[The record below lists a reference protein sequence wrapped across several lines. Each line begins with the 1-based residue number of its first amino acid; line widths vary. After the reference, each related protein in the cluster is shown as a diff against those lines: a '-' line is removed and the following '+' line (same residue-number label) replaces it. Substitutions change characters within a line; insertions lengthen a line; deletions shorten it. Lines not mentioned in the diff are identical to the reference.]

1 VGEQHSFA
9 RNAKNASEVHLL
21 VTPNTVEGS
30 HTTRFLRDGRH
41 DIRAIIMWV
50 EPPRPLNE
58 LPTEPGI
65 YQMLDDK
72 RKVLYI
78 GKARNLRKRVSSY
91 FQRQPDSLRT
101 QAMVVLIRD
110 IEFNTTPSEAD
121 ALVLEHNL
129 IKQIKPRYNVLLKDS
144 KTYPYILL
152 RDEKFPRLQMYRGNK
167 SVAGEY
173 FGPFPHAG
181 AVHTTIHLMQKAFQL
196 RDCEDSTFRN
206 RSRPCMQYQIGRCS
220 APCVGMVSKEKYAQQ
235 ATDARSFLKGQD
247 QALVQGWQQHMLEA
261 AANKHFEL
269 AAVLRDRIAALRSIF
284 ANAEQSKLPDHAD
297 VLTIIRQ
304 SHGVMAAIGVRR
316 GGRDLGVH
324 TIKVNQ
330 ALDADDL
337 EVLQSLI
344 IERYRRDTPPQ
355 HILLTCDESHRDA
368 LQHVLKLLHPSFK
381 AQLHFPKRGERFEWL
396 NAVTQSANQTLAAR
410 TSDNQQPA
418 FEALQALLAFETTPQ
433 LLAAVDNAHLGGKQM
448 LSAIVYADHNGARKD
463 LYRKYKLDDAGK
475 AHPVLDGDDYAAMTH
490 VLTRFFTAILD
501 DDMPKPDVM
510 LIDGGKGQLKAALQA
525 AKQVGLN
532 ITLLAVAKGDKRKTG
547 EETLW
552 AGWDNAPI
560 ALKQGLKPG
569 VHSPA
574 LLLIARVRDE
584 AHRFAAQFLRKRLQ
598 KHVLKS
604 SLDGIEGIGAKK
616 RTALLQHFGGIA
628 SVKKASREQLQEVL
642 GISQTLAARIFTT
655 LHR

>member
-1 VGEQHSFA
+1 
-9 RNAKNASEVHLL
+9 
-21 VTPNTVEGS
+21 
-30 HTTRFLRDGRH
+30 
-41 DIRAIIMWV
+41 MWI

-72 RKVLYI
+72 RKVLYV

-152 RDEKFPRLQMYRGNK
+152 RDEKFPRLQMYRGNR

-196 RDCEDSTFRN
+196 RDCEDSVFHN
-206 RSRPCMQYQIGRCS
+206 RSRPCMQHQIGRCS
-220 APCVGMVSKEKYAQQ
+220 APCVGMVSQEKYQQQ
-235 ATDARSFLKGQD
+235 AADAQSFLKGKD
-247 QALVQGWQQHMLEA
+247 QVLLAEWQQQMLEA
-261 AANKHFEL
+261 ADSKHFEQ
-269 AAVLRDRIAALRSIF
+269 AAMLRDRIAALRTIF
-284 ANAEQSKLPDHAD
+284 AGGEQSALPDNAD
-297 VLTIIRQ
+297 VLAIIKQ
-304 SHGVMAAIGVRR
+304 SNGVMAAIGVRR

-337 EVLQSLI
+337 EILQSLI
-344 IERYRRDTPPQ
+344 IERYRHEQPPT
-355 HILLTCDESHRDA
+355 HILLGCDETKRDA
-368 LQHVLKLLHPSFK
+368 LKHVFNLLYPKLKM
-381 AQLHFPKRGERFEWL
+381 QLYFPKRGVRFDWL
-396 NAVTQSANQTLAAR
+396 NTVVKGATETLAAR
-410 TSDNQQPA
+410 TSDNQKAA
-418 FEALQALLAFETTPQ
+418 FIALQTMLKLGQTPT
-433 LLAAVDNAHLGGKQM
+433 LIAAVDNAHLGGKQM
-448 LSAIVYADHNGARKD
+448 LSAIVFADHNGVRKD
-463 LYRKYKLDDAGK
+463 LYRKYKLDDATK
-475 AHPVLDGDDYAAMTH
+475 ANPILDGDDYAGMEQ
-490 VLTRFFTAILD
+490 VLTRFFTAIQKG
-501 DDMPKPDVM
+501 DMPKPDIL
-510 LIDGGKGQLKAALQA
+510 LIDGGKGQLKAAQTA
-525 AKQVGLN
+525 YKDFANLN
-532 ITLLAVAKGDKRKTG
+532 IKLLSVAKGDKRKTG

-552 AGWDNAPI
+552 AGWADAPTT
-560 ALKQGLKPG
+560 LKEGYKPG
-569 VHSPA
+569 VYHAA

-584 AHRFAAQFLRKRLQ
+584 AHRFASKYLQ
-598 KHVLKS
+598 KRRKKAVFTS
-604 SLDGIEGIGAKK
+604 SLDGIEGIGTKK
-616 RTALLQHFGGIA
+616 RAALLQHFGGITG
-628 SVKKASREQLQEVL
+628 VKKASREQLQEVQGVSEAL
-642 GISQTLAARIFTT
+642 SSRIFQH

>member
-1 VGEQHSFA
+1 
-9 RNAKNASEVHLL
+9 
-21 VTPNTVEGS
+21 
-30 HTTRFLRDGRH
+30 
-41 DIRAIIMWV
+41 MWI
-50 EPPRPLNE
+50 EPPRPLSE
-58 LPTEPGI
+58 LPAEPGI
-65 YQMLDDK
+65 YQMLDEK
-72 RKVLYI
+72 RKVLYV

-91 FQRQPDSLRT
+91 FQRQPESLRT

-144 KTYPYILL
+144 KSYPYILL
-152 RDEKFPRLQMYRGNK
+152 RDEKFPRLQMYRGDRK
-167 SVAGEY
+167 LAGEY

-196 RDCEDSTFRN
+196 RDCEDATFRN

-220 APCVGMVSKEKYAQQ
+220 APCVGMVSEGKYQQQ
-235 ATDARSFLKGQD
+235 AADARSFLKGQD
-247 QALVQGWQQHMLEA
+247 QALVQGWQQQMLEA
-261 AANKHFEL
+261 AEKKHFEQ
-269 AAVLRDRIAALRSIF
+269 AAILRDRIAALRSIF
-284 ANAEQSKLPDHAD
+284 ASAEQSKLPDHAD

-304 SHGVMAAIGVRR
+304 SHAVMAAIGVRR

-324 TIKVNQ
+324 TIRVNQ

-344 IERYRRDTPPQ
+344 IERYRRETPPQ

-368 LQHVLKLLHPSFK
+368 LQHLLKLLHPSHK
-381 AQLHFPKRGERFEWL
+381 SQLYFPKRGERFEWV
-396 NAVTQSANQTLAAR
+396 NTVIQSANQTLAAR

-418 FEALQALLAFETTPQ
+418 FEALQSLLKLDTTPQ

-448 LSAIVYADHNGARKD
+448 LSAIVYADHHGARKD
-463 LYRKYKLDDAGK
+463 LYRKYKLDDVHKSNPAI
-475 AHPVLDGDDYAAMTH
+475 APVMDGDDYAAMTH

-501 DDMPKPDVM
+501 DGMPKPDVM
-510 LIDGGKGQLKAALQA
+510 LIDGGRGQLQVAQQA

-547 EETLW
+547 EETLR
-552 AGWDNAPI
+552 AGWDNAPL
-560 ALKQGLKPG
+560 ALRQGFKPG
-569 VHSPA
+569 IHNPA

-584 AHRFAAQFLRKRLQ
+584 AHRFAAQFLRKRQ
-598 KHVLKS
+598 QNHVLKS

-628 SVKKASREQLQEVL
+628 SVKKASREQLQEVS
-642 GISQTLAARIFTT
+642 GISKALAERIFTA

>member
-1 VGEQHSFA
+1 
-9 RNAKNASEVHLL
+9 
-21 VTPNTVEGS
+21 
-30 HTTRFLRDGRH
+30 
-41 DIRAIIMWV
+41 MWIH
-50 EPPRPLNE
+50 PPRPLNE

-65 YQMLDDK
+65 YQMLDEK
-72 RKVLYI
+72 RKVLYV

-91 FQRQPDSLRT
+91 FQRQPESLRT

-129 IKQIKPRYNVLLKDS
+129 IKQLKPRYNVLLKDS
-144 KTYPYILL
+144 KSYPYILL
-152 RDEKFPRLQMYRGNK
+152 RDEKFPRLQMYRGQREL
-167 SVAGEY
+167 AGEY

-196 RDCEDSTFRN
+196 RDCEDATFRN

-220 APCVGMVSKEKYAQQ
+220 APCVGMVSEEKYQQQ
-235 ATDARSFLKGQD
+235 ADDARAFLKGQD
-247 QALVQGWQQHMLEA
+247 QVLVQGWQQAMLEA
-261 AANKHFEL
+261 ADKHHFEQ
-269 AAVLRDRIAALRSIF
+269 AAMLRDRIAALRSIF
-284 ANAEQSKLPDHAD
+284 ANAEQSKLPNHAD

-337 EVLQSLI
+337 EILQSLI
-344 IERYRRDTPPQ
+344 IERYRRETPPQ
-355 HILLTCDESHRDA
+355 HILLACDETHRDA

-418 FEALQALLAFETTPQ
+418 FEALQALLSVETTPQ
-433 LLAAVDNAHLGGKQM
+433 LIAAVDNAHLGGKQM

-463 LYRKYKLDDAGK
+463 LYRKYKLDDVDKTNPAIMP
-475 AHPVLDGDDYAAMTH
+475 ALNPVLDGDDYAAMTH

-501 DDMPKPDVM
+501 NDMPKPDVM
-510 LIDGGKGQLKAALQA
+510 LIDGGKGQLQAALQA
-525 AKQVGLN
+525 AQQVGLN

-552 AGWDNAPI
+552 AGWADAPL
-560 ALKQGLKPG
+560 ALKQGFKPG
-569 VHSPA
+569 IHSPA

-584 AHRFAAQFLRKRLQ
+584 AHRFAAQFLRKRQ
-598 KHVLKS
+598 QNRVLKS
-604 SLDGIEGIGAKK
+604 SLDGIEGIGTKK
-616 RTALLQHFGGIA
+616 RAALLQHFGGIA
-628 SVKKASREQLQEVL
+628 SVKKASRDQLQEVS
-642 GISQTLAARIFTT
+642 GISQALAERIFTA